1 MPYCTTEAFISGLG
15 PALASFLLH
24 DDSQEMDE
32 TEVGQLLMWRRGDVS
47 WPARQKHARN
57 SGQTGES

>member
-1 MPYCTTEAFISGLG
+1 MPYCSTEAFVSALG

-32 TEVGQLLMWRRGDVS
+32 TEIGQLLTWERGKVS
-47 WPARQKHARN
+47 
-57 SGQTGES
+57 

>member
-32 TEVGQLLMWRRGDVS
+32 TEVGQLITWERGDGS
-47 WPARQKHARN
+47 
-57 SGQTGES
+57 